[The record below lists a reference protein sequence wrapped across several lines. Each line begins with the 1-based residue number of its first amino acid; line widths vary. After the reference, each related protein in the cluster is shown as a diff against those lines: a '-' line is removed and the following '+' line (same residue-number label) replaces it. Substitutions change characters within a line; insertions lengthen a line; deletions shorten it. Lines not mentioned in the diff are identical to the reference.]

1 MSTIQVT
8 NINDLSDNAALVTD
22 NGGIKTDKLTGKTTA
37 GSITIVGEGNSTTTN
52 LQNGLAKM
60 WANFDP
66 NTSNTIVNSLNISS
80 LSDNGTGDYAL
91 NGTNNFSDGFFVRL
105 AGTGKAGGGP
115 SGTNYTT
122 GFATESTGSST
133 LGVCTVGNGAGS
145 GPSAVEYDQTY
156 GLGHGDLA

>member
-66 NTSNTIVNSLNISS
+66 NTSNTIVNSLNVAS
-80 LSDNGTGDYAL
+80 LSDNGTGDYRL
-91 NGTNNFSDGFFVRL
+91 NATNAFSDGYFVRL
-105 AGTGKAGGGP
+105 GGTAKAGGAP

-122 GFATESTGSST
+122 GFSTESTAT
-133 LGVCTVGNGAGS
+133 TALGVCTVGNGGGS

>member
-1 MSTIQVT
+1 MASILKVDEMQGVT
-8 NINDLSDNAALVTD
+8 NTNEMTIAANNVTV
-22 NGGIKTDKLTGKTTA
+22 T
-37 GSITIVGEGNSTTTN
+37 GEGSATMR

-105 AGTGKAGGGP
+105 AGTAKAGGAP

-122 GFATESTGSST
+122 GFSNESTGSAT

>member
-1 MSTIQVT
+1 
-8 NINDLSDNAALVTD
+8 
-22 NGGIKTDKLTGKTTA
+22 
-37 GSITIVGEGNSTTTN
+37 
-52 LQNGLAKM
+52 M

-66 NTSNTIVNSLNISS
+66 NTSNNIVNSLNVAS

-91 NGTNNFSDGFFVRL
+91 NNSNNFDDGFFVRL
-105 AGTGKAGGGP
+105 GGTVKAGGGP
-115 SGTNYTT
+115 SGTNYTS
-122 GFATESTGSST
+122 GFATESTSSST

>member
-1 MSTIQVT
+1 MSKIQVT
-8 NINDLSDNAALVTD
+8 NINDLSDNASLVTD
-22 NGGIKTDKLTGKTTA
+22 NGGIKTDKLTGNTTA
-37 GSITIVGEGNSTTTN
+37 GSISIVGEGNSTTTN

-105 AGTGKAGGGP
+105 GGTGKAGGGP
-115 SGTNYTT
+115 SGTNYTS

-133 LGVCTVGNGAGS
+133 LGVCTVGNGAGA